1 MMPLNAAICGV
12 AIVLTCPSEV
22 SPTGTDISS
31 VEIDVTRDTARQHV
45 TNLGRPGLNTLT
57 AVASGPSIVGMAST
71 YNPYRPGKLEGGT
84 ETASG
89 EPYDPNAWTAAI
101 QTGLRKKF
109 GGVGFGT
116 NYRPSYA
123 LVESA
128 DRQVIVKINDV
139 GPLKRGRIIDFNEQ
153 TMRYFDST
161 LQLGLIPSVKVT
173 PLLGDGWPSGPVE
186 GNR

>member
-22 SPTGTDISS
+22 SPT
-31 VEIDVTRDTARQHV
+31 
-45 TNLGRPGLNTLT
+45 
-57 AVASGPSIVGMAST
+57 
-71 YNPYRPGKLEGGT
+71 
-84 ETASG
+84 
-89 EPYDPNAWTAAI
+89 
-101 QTGLRKKF
+101 
-109 GGVGFGT
+109 GT